1 MVYLKQFFSELD
13 LRECVCT
20 PESNKYNAS
29 GISNRLRR
37 IGFKQRAD
45 LELLIHE
52 GSITVASLSFTF
64 SSSKGIFYLFFFKKG
79 LKKLVFSRKQHSWS
93 YKECSALPRDTSVA
107 VMVFKNTSLPT
118 LWWLNINGSLLTRSE
133 ASIRSIHT
141 DFNLHLAVTDLS
153 DPRASWPHTS
163 WGGGSHIQSKKLF
176 LSLRWA
182 YREKTTLAFLMDSLI
197 LFPLRWAGWSAHSD
211 TRQFEKVRALTDHR
225 YSKVHTVKP
234 VRDLCDLTSTNGF
247 QAT

>member
-1 MVYLKQFFSELD
+1 MVYLQQFFSELD

-64 SSSKGIFYLFFFKKG
+64 SSSKGIFFFFKRDSESLCSVENSIPRG
-79 LKKLVFSRKQHSWS
+79 
-93 YKECSALPRDTSVA
+93 YKECSALLRDTSVA

-133 ASIRSIHT
+133 ASIRSIHN

-163 WGGGSHIQSKKLF
+163 RGGGSHIQSKK
-176 LSLRWA
+176 
-182 YREKTTLAFLMDSLI
+182 
-197 LFPLRWAGWSAHSD
+197 
-211 TRQFEKVRALTDHR
+211 
-225 YSKVHTVKP
+225 
-234 VRDLCDLTSTNGF
+234 
-247 QAT
+247 